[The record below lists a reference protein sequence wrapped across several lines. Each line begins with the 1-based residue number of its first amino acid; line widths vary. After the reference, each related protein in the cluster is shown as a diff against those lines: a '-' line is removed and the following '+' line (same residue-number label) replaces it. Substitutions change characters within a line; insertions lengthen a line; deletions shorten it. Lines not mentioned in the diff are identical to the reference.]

1 MKAMNLYLVSR
12 AAGSADFSLLV
23 RELTGGIHNKE
34 YSRHE
39 AESLRAL
46 TDELAPHLRDRC
58 PEGGSWAA
66 FLDGFYFSY
75 TIAHISK
82 EFDLLKISGDGNCVL
97 NIELKS
103 ESIEEE
109 RICRQLAQNR
119 YYLSHI
125 SKTIYSYTY
134 VMETGTLYF
143 LNDKGYMRVSSME
156 ELAEVLCRPVFADY
170 VEKDLDLYFRASD
183 YLISPAA
190 EPEKF
195 LQGGYFLTNQQEEFK
210 RRILETLKEGS
221 PEEQTPFIVVTG
233 TAGTGKTL
241 LLFDLAMALSRRKR
255 VLFLHG
261 GRLQEGHRI
270 INERLHNVDLC
281 EPGRFV
287 ETADYAYLLAD
298 EANRIPADIM
308 DRIVSYA
315 RTRKAPCI
323 MTYDPHLL
331 AGREETMMQA
341 EKRINELSTLSL
353 EFTGNIRIN
362 RPVFSFLK
370 ALFHQKNLPAAADYS
385 CIDVLYGETREE
397 ALSILDYYRNRGYQ
411 KITLPGGGGDIGK
424 WLSAYEIVGLEF
436 DCVIVI
442 LDDRFY
448 YDEDMN
454 LRADGP
460 ASGEAMNLLYEGISR
475 TRERLCILVFHNER
489 LFSDILLLRER

>member
-1 MKAMNLYLVSR
+1 
-12 AAGSADFSLLV
+12 
-23 RELTGGIHNKE
+23 
-34 YSRHE
+34 
-39 AESLRAL
+39 
-46 TDELAPHLRDRC
+46 
-58 PEGGSWAA
+58 
-66 FLDGFYFSY
+66 
-75 TIAHISK
+75 
-82 EFDLLKISGDGNCVL
+82 
-97 NIELKS
+97 
-103 ESIEEE
+103 
-109 RICRQLAQNR
+109 
-119 YYLSHI
+119 
-125 SKTIYSYTY
+125 
-134 VMETGTLYF
+134 
-143 LNDKGYMRVSSME
+143 
-156 ELAEVLCRPVFADY
+156 
-170 VEKDLDLYFRASD
+170 
-183 YLISPAA
+183 
-190 EPEKF
+190 
-195 LQGGYFLTNQQEEFK
+195 
-210 RRILETLKEGS
+210 
-221 PEEQTPFIVVTG
+221 
-233 TAGTGKTL
+233 
-241 LLFDLAMALSRRKR
+241 
-255 VLFLHG
+255 
-261 GRLQEGHRI
+261 
-270 INERLHNVDLC
+270 
-281 EPGRFV
+281 
-287 ETADYAYLLAD
+287 
-298 EANRIPADIM
+298 M
-308 DRIVSYA
+308 DRIVSYV

-370 ALFHQKNLPAAADYS
+370 ALFHQKYLPAAADYS

-424 WLSAYEIVGLEF
+424 GLSADEIVGLEF

>member
-23 RELTGGIHNKE
+23 RELTGGMRNKE

-39 AESLRAL
+39 AESLRSL
-46 TDELAPHLRDRC
+46 TDELTPHLMERC
-58 PEGGSWAA
+58 PEGTSWAA

-125 SKTIYSYTY
+125 SKTIFSYTY

-143 LNDKGYMRVSSME
+143 LNDRGYMRPSSMD
-156 ELAEVLCRPVFADY
+156 ELADVLCRPAFLEY
-170 VEKDLDLYFRASD
+170 VEKDLHLYFRASD

-210 RRILETLKEGS
+210 RRILETLKES
-221 PEEQTPFIVVTG
+221 TSDEQAPFIVVTG
-233 TAGTGKTL
+233 SAGTGKTL
-241 LLFDLAMALSRRKR
+241 LLFDLAMALSKRKK
-255 VLFLHG
+255 VLLLHG
-261 GRLQEGHRI
+261 GRLQSGHRT

-281 EPGRFV
+281 EPDRFD
-287 ETADYAYLLAD
+287 ESADYTCLLAD

-308 DRIVSYA
+308 ERVISYA
-315 RTRKAPCI
+315 RTQKVPCI

-331 AGREETMMQA
+331 AGREKTMTQA
-341 EKRINELSTLSL
+341 EERIAGLSTLTL

-385 CIDVLYGETREE
+385 CIDVLCADTRDEV
-397 ALSILDYYRNRGYQ
+397 LSILDYYKSKGYQ
-411 KITLPGGGGDIGK
+411 KITLPGGGGDIGEG
-424 WLSAYEIVGLEF
+424 LSADEIVGLEF
-436 DCVIVI
+436 DCVLVI

-448 YDEDMN
+448 YDEDMS

-460 ASGEAMNLLYEGISR
+460 DSGEAISLLYEGISR
-475 TRERLCILVFHNER
+475 TREKLCILVCRNKR
-489 LFSDILLLRER
+489 LFTDILSLRER

>member
-23 RELTGGIHNKE
+23 RELTGEIHYKE

-46 TDELAPHLRDRC
+46 TDELAPHLMERC
-58 PEGGSWAA
+58 EGGGSWPS

-82 EFDLLKISGDGNCVL
+82 EFDLLKISGDGDCVL

-109 RICRQLAQNR
+109 RICKQLAQNR

-134 VMETGTLYF
+134 VMETGTLYV
-143 LNDKGYMRVSSME
+143 LNDKGHMRTSSME
-156 ELAEVLCRPVFADY
+156 ELAEVLCKPAFLEY
-170 VEKDLDLYFRASD
+170 VEKDLDLYFRAAD

-195 LQGGYFLTNQQEEFK
+195 LQGSYFLTNQQEEFK
-210 RRILETLKEGS
+210 RRILETLKEDTPDS
-221 PEEQTPFIVVTG
+221 PVPFIVVIG
-233 TAGTGKTL
+233 AAGTGKTL
-241 LLFDLAMALSRRKR
+241 LLFDLAMALSKRKR
-255 VLFLHG
+255 VLLLHG
-261 GRLQEGHRI
+261 GRLQSGHRT
-270 INERLHNVDLC
+270 INERLRNVDLC
-281 EPGRFV
+281 EADCFD
-287 ETADYAYLLAD
+287 ETEDYTCLLAD

-308 DRIVSYA
+308 DRVVSYV
-315 RTRKAPCI
+315 KSHYVPCI

-331 AGREETMMQA
+331 AGREQTMMQA
-341 EKRINELSTLSL
+341 EERITGLSTHTL

-385 CIDVLYGETREE
+385 CIDVLYGRTSEE
-397 ALSILDYYRNRGYQ
+397 VRSILLYYRNKGYR
-411 KITLPGGGGDIGK
+411 KITLPGSGGEIGEG
-424 WLSAYEIVGLEF
+424 LGADEIVGLEF
-436 DCVIVI
+436 DCVLVT

-448 YDEDMN
+448 YDEDMH

-460 ASGEAMNLLYEGISR
+460 SSGEAVNLLYEGISR
-475 TRERLCILVFHNER
+475 TREKLCILVYHNER
-489 LFSDILLLRER
+489 LFSDILRLRER